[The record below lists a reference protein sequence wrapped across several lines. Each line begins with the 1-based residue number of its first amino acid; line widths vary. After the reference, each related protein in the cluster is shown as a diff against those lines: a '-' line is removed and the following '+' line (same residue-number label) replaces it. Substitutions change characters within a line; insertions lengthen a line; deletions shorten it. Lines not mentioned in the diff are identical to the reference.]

1 MSCAPECYQRV
12 IQQVLEGCEGTH
24 NISDDII
31 VYGKSQ
37 TEHDER
43 LHRVFQRIKSR
54 GLTLNGNKCAFSMD
68 RLVFMGHVLSEKGIG
83 PAAAKAEA
91 IVKARNPEN
100 AGEVRSFLGLVN
112 FCARFVPNLATEAEL
127 LRELTRSGNKWD
139 KRRQKSFDR
148 VKELMASA
156 QTMAYFNKELE
167 TLIQI
172 DASPVGLGAI
182 LTQRQENGEFRPVYL
197 ASRTLS
203 SVEKRYSQTEK
214 IHWPSCGVVK
224 DSTYICM
231 ELLLIS

>member
-1 MSCAPECYQRV
+1 
-12 IQQVLEGCEGTH
+12 
-24 NISDDII
+24 
-31 VYGKSQ
+31 
-37 TEHDER
+37 
-43 LHRVFQRIKSR
+43 
-54 GLTLNGNKCAFSMD
+54 MD

-83 PAAAKAEA
+83 PAAAKVEA

-100 AGEVRSFLGLVN
+100 SGEVRSFLGLVN
-112 FCARFVPNLATEAEL
+112 FCARFLPNLATEAEP
-127 LRELTRSGNKWD
+127 LRELTRSGNKWFWD

-167 TLIQI
+167 TRIQV

-182 LTQRQENGEFRPVYL
+182 LTQRQENGEFRPVYF

-203 SVEKRYSQTEK
+203 RRGTPRLKK
-214 IHWPSCGVVK
+214 NHWPSCGVVK